1 MNYFHKVNRNGRISF
16 AVNNTGR
23 FLCVASKV
31 LEGTQV
37 AFWLAAS
44 SKLQLFTNKQ
54 DHTIVFYHSHKKR
67 KDSVK

>member
-1 MNYFHKVNRNGRISF
+1 MNYFHKVNHNGRISF

-37 AFWLAAS
+37 AFWLATS
-44 SKLQLFTNKQ
+44 GKLQLFTNKQ
-54 DHTIVFYHSHKKR
+54 DQTIVFYHRRRKR